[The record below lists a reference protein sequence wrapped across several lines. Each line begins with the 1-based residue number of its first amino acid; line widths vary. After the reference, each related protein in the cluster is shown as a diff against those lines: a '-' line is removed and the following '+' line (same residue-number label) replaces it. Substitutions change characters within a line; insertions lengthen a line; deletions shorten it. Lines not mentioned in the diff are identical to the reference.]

1 VGAGAGGGF
10 SPGSPSPASAENENS
25 FSSSR
30 AIPNAFLGDAAG
42 ERFFASFDVLRDGA
56 FFDAPPFVVVGFA
69 FKRGR
74 GDGSFART
82 SRRERRVVVFVVPP
96 PPASRVAARS
106 EEGAS

>member
-1 VGAGAGGGF
+1 MRAPHIERAGKHAKKRDENGEESRGC
-10 SPGSPSPASAENENS
+10 GS
-25 FSSSR
+25 
-30 AIPNAFLGDAAG
+30 IGDAAG

-96 PPASRVAARS
+96 PPASRVAPLVDDELIR
-106 EEGAS
+106 ER